1 MKTKFLLLLLV
12 VAATA
17 CQQSAPPAV
26 TAPVAAA
33 PAQPSATPTAATA
46 ADSLSPA
53 TLAMLRRY
61 NLAPLWAN
69 RAEGKAAQSA
79 MEGFFGNSP
88 YRISFYFTSV
98 ERDPAQPNVFH
109 VVGLDRYKKVITPF
123 TGTITVR
130 NITPFTDSMDVEAPD
145 STARAFTAG
154 GRFVL
159 REDPATKGAGNYAGE
174 ALLDFYYDAHGRLD
188 QASYLDGENNPTKG
202 CGLLFRGS
210 QVSNKTGQRQPV
222 AFANFY
228 GVVVPQA
235 LEKLGLGDRGDQVNP
250 HMARLGWNEA
260 WENEEWWAKSPK
272 PSLSL

>member
-1 MKTKFLLLLLV
+1 MKNSLLILLLAAGAAGCQHMSPATDDASIG
-12 VAATA
+12 VAAT
-17 CQQSAPPAV
+17 PPS
-26 TAPVAAA
+26 AA
-33 PAQPSATPTAATA
+33 PAAAIA

-53 TLAMLRRY
+53 TQAMLRQY

-69 RAEGKAAQSA
+69 RDEGKAAQSA
-79 MEGFFGNSP
+79 MEGFFGKSP

-98 ERDPAQPNVFH
+98 ARDPTQINLFH
-109 VVGLDRYKKVITPF
+109 VTGLNRYKKVITPF

-130 NITPFTDSMDVEAPD
+130 NITPFTDSMYVDSPD
-145 STARAFTAG
+145 STARAFTAV

-159 REDPATKGAGNYAGE
+159 REDPATKGAGSYAGE

-188 QASYLDGENNPTKG
+188 QASYLDGETNPTKG

-210 QVSNKTGQRQPV
+210 QISNKTGMRQPV

-228 GVVVPQA
+228 GAVVPRA
-235 LEKLGLGDRGDQVNP
+235 LEKLGLGDRGEEVNP

-260 WENEEWWAKSPK
+260 WENDEWWAKSPK
-272 PSLSL
+272 PSL